1 MSDNTLNKKVS
12 IIVPVYNVDK
22 YFRRCVDS
30 LLCQTYSNIEII
42 LVDDGSTDKSGSIC
56 DEYLYID
63 KRIKVIHK
71 KNGGLSSARNAGL
84 EIAVGEYIGFLDS
97 DDWARPEMIEFL
109 LSIIMEENSEIAQC
123 GFTPFIEGQQLS
135 EYAKKDYIREPTVH
149 LSCVDAYNQL
159 YGIDVNNWINF
170 ITWNKLYKRGL
181 FDSLRFSEGMH
192 NEDVIMTAKIIAL
205 CSKISISNTPM
216 VYYMQRENSIMGE
229 QRKNKYKMAYE
240 HFKAFK
246 SISDYFENQNNEQL
260 YLLTSKYTLVYSLS
274 VLRAKNATKQA
285 KRQAICAIKS
295 IPTKAYKYLPL
306 KKALVC
312 RLFKLFG

>member
-1 MSDNTLNKKVS
+1 MSNNTLNKKVS
-12 IIVPVYNVDK
+12 VIVPVYNVEK
-22 YFRRCVDS
+22 YLRRCVDS
-30 LLCQTYSNIEII
+30 LLCQTYPNIEII

-63 KRIKVIHK
+63 KRIRVIHK

-109 LSIIMEENSEIAQC
+109 LSIILKEDSEIAQC
-123 GFTPFIEGQQLS
+123 GFTPFYEKQQLS
-135 EYAKKDYIREPTVH
+135 EYVEKDYVKEPTVN
-149 LSCVDAYNQL
+149 LSYIEAYNEL
-159 YGIDVNNWINF
+159 YGIDVNNNINF

-181 FDSLRFSEGMH
+181 FDFLRFSEGMN

-205 CSKISISNTPM
+205 CSKISISNTAM

-229 QRKNKYKMAYE
+229 QRKNKFKMAYE

-246 SISDYFENQNNEQL
+246 NISDYFENHNDKEL
-260 YLLTSKYTLVYSLS
+260 YLLTSKYTLMYSLS
-274 VLRAKNATKQA
+274 VLKAKNATKQA
-285 KRQAICAIKS
+285 RKQAICAIKS
-295 IPTKAYKYLPL
+295 IPTKAYKYLPI
-306 KKALVC
+306 KKALIC
-312 RLFKLFG
+312 RMFKLFV